1 LFVYRGYLVNQRDA
15 NQLMPSTASAR
26 MSAVVRFYRW
36 CYREGFVGDKPLWED
51 STKVLRFYSS
61 EGFNRTMSVVSS
73 ELSIPNRKRQ
83 GLFLEDGLL
92 PITGEMRDKLL
103 RYISENG
110 DVELRLMLA
119 IGFFTGARSGTI
131 RTLRLRDI
139 EGATTDP
146 QQPGLKC
153 IAVGPPTT
161 VKTKYSVSGEITFV
175 DTLLDELEEYFYS
188 PRRLM
193 RQALAKKGNR
203 TVLFLTSKGNPYS
216 DTSFTKVMSDLR
228 KRMVA
233 DGLKEFQSF
242 HFHQSRAT
250 FGTELMSLALKYLP
264 DKADAICFVRDAM
277 LHKDESTT
285 WKYVKFIER
294 HPLKEKYASEF
305 YKLITGKVNKESRDQ
320 ALEDYANE

>member
-1 LFVYRGYLVNQRDA
+1 
-15 NQLMPSTASAR
+15 
-26 MSAVVRFYRW
+26 
-36 CYREGFVGDKPLWED
+36 
-51 STKVLRFYSS
+51 
-61 EGFNRTMSVVSS
+61 
-73 ELSIPNRKRQ
+73 
-83 GLFLEDGLL
+83 
-92 PITGEMRDKLL
+92 
-103 RYISENG
+103 
-110 DVELRLMLA
+110 
-119 IGFFTGARSGTI
+119 
-131 RTLRLRDI
+131 
-139 EGATTDP
+139 
-146 QQPGLKC
+146 
-153 IAVGPPTT
+153 
-161 VKTKYSVSGEITFV
+161 
-175 DTLLDELEEYFYS
+175 
-188 PRRLM
+188 M